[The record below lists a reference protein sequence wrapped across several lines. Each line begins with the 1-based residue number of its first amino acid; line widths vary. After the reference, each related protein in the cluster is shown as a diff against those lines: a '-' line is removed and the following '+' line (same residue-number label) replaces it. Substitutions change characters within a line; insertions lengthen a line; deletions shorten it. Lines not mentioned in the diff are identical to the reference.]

1 VSVSVLELVR
11 ARAGEG
17 SVPGARTDPYRLALA
32 IEGGGSRGT
41 YSSGMA
47 VELERRGLT
56 SVFDDVYGSSMG
68 AITGAW
74 LLSGKAEHGASF
86 WWHPQVLP
94 NVIRP
99 RAALRRKPVVDLE
112 FLMNEVYQRW
122 AGLDFDGVLAG
133 PVRLHPI
140 ATDAGTGEVVDL
152 APHLTGA
159 ESLKLALRGSAGLP
173 LLAGPLVTLGGRRL
187 LDGGLTEPIPFHSAL
202 RDGCTHVLVLRTRR
216 ADERPQPPARVENL
230 AVTAFLRRTA
240 PAALSAWRMRP
251 ERRRADDERLT
262 GGGPLAQVLVPPG
275 APEVSRLAVD
285 PALLRRAFDL
295 GASAMATALDVGK

>member
-1 VSVSVLELVR
+1 MSVSVLELVR
-11 ARAGEG
+11 ARAADG
-17 SVPGARTDPYRLALA
+17 SVPGAREDPYRLGLA

-41 YSSGMA
+41 YASGMA

-56 SVFDDVYGSSMG
+56 RVFDDVYGSSMG

-74 LLSGKAEHGASF
+74 LLSGKAEHGTSF
-86 WWHPQVLP
+86 WWHPEVMP
-94 NVIRP
+94 NVIKP

-122 AGLDFDGVLAG
+122 AGLDFAGVLAA
-133 PVRLHPI
+133 PARLHPI
-140 ATDAGTGEVVDL
+140 ATDADSGEGIDL
-152 APHLTGA
+152 APHLTDA

-173 LLAGPLVTLGGRRL
+173 LLAGPLIRLDGRRL

-216 ADERPQPPARVENL
+216 ADERPLPPSRMENL

-240 PAALSAWRMRP
+240 PAALGAWR
-251 ERRRADDERLT
+251 ERTRHRRADDEHLSSA
-262 GGGPLAQVLVPPG
+262 GPLTQVLVPPG

-285 PALLRRAFDL
+285 PALLRRALDL
-295 GASAMATALDVGK
+295 GAAAMATALDIET